1 MKLRYSPT
9 SPYVRKVVVTA
20 IEAGLDDRIER
31 VATDV
36 WAPDTDIAEDNPLG
50 KVPALVL
57 DDGLALC
64 DSPLICEYLSA
75 HATAPGLIPA
85 EGADHWQVLA
95 FEALGD
101 GIMDAAVARVIESLK
116 RPAEFRWDGWLTRQA
131 DKIGRALDSL
141 ERSAIAGKLGVPHLG
156 AMTDVG
162 RIAVACAL
170 GYLDFRFAKDDW
182 RQSRP
187 ALAAW
192 YEGYAARPAMQATE
206 PPG

>member
-31 VATDV
+31 LATDV
-36 WAPDTDIAEDNPLG
+36 WAADSDIAADNPLG
-50 KVPALVL
+50 KVPALAL
-57 DDGLALC
+57 DDGLVLC

-85 EGADHWQVLA
+85 EGAERWQVLN

-101 GIMDAAVARVIESLK
+101 GIMDAAVTRVIETLK
-116 RPAEFRWDGWLTRQA
+116 RPAALRWEDWLARQKE
-131 DKIGRALDSL
+131 KIGRALDSL
-141 ERSAIAGKLGVPHLG
+141 ERGALAGQLGVPHLG
-156 AMTDVG
+156 AATDVG
-162 RIAVACAL
+162 RISIACAL
-170 GYLDFRFAKDDW
+170 AYLDFRFAEDDW
-182 RQSRP
+182 RHGRP
-187 ALAAW
+187 SLAAW
-192 YEGYAARPAMQATE
+192 YEGYAARPAMQATV